1 MFTESQT
8 RRIAQRATIALVKAI
23 DTFPDYLTDSEAEHA
38 ASVVADIIK
47 TQLTR
52 PQPAQPEQDPG
63 ERLAAI
69 ILACNAA
76 ADAGRDREPQHAAQS
91 QP

>member
-1 MFTESQT
+1 MFNESQT

-23 DTFPDYLTDSEAEHA
+23 DTFPDFLADSEAEHA

-52 PQPAQPEQDPG
+52 PQPEPDPG
-63 ERLAAI
+63 DALARAI
-69 ILACNAA
+69 RAATAA
-76 ADAGRDREPQHAAQS
+76 AEQAELQHEGQS